1 MADSEAITIPLSLPF
16 HEATA
21 LSQLCKRVG
30 YDDCVRL
37 SSRFDRYNGR
47 AECDVMWSALNLLRT
62 ALAEIGFAPR

>member
-1 MADSEAITIPLSLPF
+1 MATREAITIPLCLPSD
-16 HEATA
+16 EAMA
-21 LSQLCKRVG
+21 FAQLAKRIG
-30 YDDCVRL
+30 YDDSVRL